1 MKQHI
6 IIEHNMGIICC
17 YLGKNLRPDSK
28 VGLVKLKI
36 INYRLG
42 VELTMP
48 KNC

>member
-6 IIEHNMGIICC
+6 IIEHNMGNHM
-17 YLGKNLRPDSK
+17 LLFGKEPKARLQSWPSEA
-28 VGLVKLKI
+28 KI
-36 INYRLG
+36 INYRLR